1 MTNKLPYINPLLI
14 AAAPVLFLWNHNFAE
29 VFMWE
34 VFPSLVVLL
43 VFAVATFG
51 VFWVLYRDP
60 HKASFLASVTLVL
73 ALFYQYIFFNALIEG
88 VMRHRWAFI
97 IILLLIAALAY
108 AVKRSQSAMVGATKI
123 LTMVAGVFVLF
134 SSLQLIGNY
143 ASASIQ
149 GRISPQGSVVE
160 ADVKEPRDI
169 YYIIFDEYTAPEV
182 FSEVLGFKGINDTVD
197 FLEEQGFFVAKES
210 RSNYSG
216 THLSLPSSL
225 NLRYVDD
232 YLEDGTKPLR
242 VLTNMTLDNFLK
254 DFLKARGYR
263 YIHLGADWTDFWNPY
278 ADENINIG
286 FFSPF
291 QMLLLRSTVF
301 QPIGEAL
308 EGRSPLGV
316 QLGIQAEFLDYR
328 RTQWRRTQYQL
339 EELGKIPERNKGPV
353 FVFAHLLLPHEP
365 YVFDEEGNYV
375 TKEGSDAKL
384 QRENYL
390 AQAAYT
396 GAQIEI
402 LVEKLLSRSKRAPI
416 IILQG
421 DHGHKFPLYEPERLQ
436 QEYGL
441 KPDDMP
447 DLMVRIFNAYYLPDG
462 GDALLYGSITP
473 VNSFRVVLNYY
484 FDQKLELLEDKS
496 YTFDPNDSAHFML
509 LP

>member
-1 MTNKLPYINPLLI
+1 
-14 AAAPVLFLWNHNFAE
+14 
-29 VFMWE
+29 
-34 VFPSLVVLL
+34 
-43 VFAVATFG
+43 
-51 VFWVLYRDP
+51 
-60 HKASFLASVTLVL
+60 
-73 ALFYQYIFFNALIEG
+73 
-88 VMRHRWAFI
+88 
-97 IILLLIAALAY
+97 
-108 AVKRSQSAMVGATKI
+108 
-123 LTMVAGVFVLF
+123 
-134 SSLQLIGNY
+134 
-143 ASASIQ
+143 
-149 GRISPQGSVVE
+149 
-160 ADVKEPRDI
+160 
-169 YYIIFDEYTAPEV
+169 
-182 FSEVLGFKGINDTVD
+182 
-197 FLEEQGFFVAKES
+197 
-210 RSNYSG
+210 
-216 THLSLPSSL
+216 
-225 NLRYVDD
+225 
-232 YLEDGTKPLR
+232 
-242 VLTNMTLDNFLK
+242 MTLDNFLK

-441 KPDDMP
+441 KPDDTSE
-447 DLMVRIFNAYYLPDG
+447 LMVRIFNAYYLPDG